1 MLGFDATCSNL
12 SLFLFIAWRPEAF
25 QIEFQRDSG
34 SYQLLDDFLDA
45 LLTTVFELLQ
55 YSVYLQAS
63 PNSFA
68 VLLTTQEDHVAR
80 KLPEEI
86 VARLEKEWTMVL
98 EMESNP
104 TSAALLRSSCP
115 YTRHQMYRELH
126 GALEASQ
133 HKITEP
139 LKQLVQAWFPG
150 TTSSSVV
157 EDVFASMADNVKR
170 STKKGSASLAGL
182 QAVAV
187 RSTNQHCS
195 RGGEER
201 GLSTVQLESA
211 DHEGNE
217 VRGLRSSIWR
227 PESAP
232 SSVLHALSCRGL
244 KRLPSCKP
252 AIIAS

>member
-1 MLGFDATCSNL
+1 M
-12 SLFLFIAWRPEAF
+12 IAPTAQAF

-34 SYQLLDDFLDA
+34 SYQLLQDFLDA
-45 LLTTVFELLQ
+45 VLSTLYELLQ
-55 YSVYLQAS
+55 YSLFLQAS

-68 VLLTTQEDHVAR
+68 VLLTKQQDHIGR
-80 KLPEEI
+80 KLPEQI
-86 VARLEKEWTMVL
+86 VSRLHEEWTMVL

-115 YTRHQMYRELH
+115 YTRHQMYQELH

-133 HKITEP
+133 QKITE
-139 LKQLVQAWFPG
+139 QVQAIARAWFPG
-150 TTSSSVV
+150 VSSSSLV
-157 EDVFASMADNVKR
+157 EDVFASMADTVRR
-170 STKKGSASLAGL
+170 STKKGTASLAGL

-187 RSTNQHCS
+187 RFTSQHCN
-195 RGGEER
+195 RPVEQA

-217 VRGLRSSIWR
+217 VRGLRSCIWQ

-232 SSVLHALSCRGL
+232 SSVLRALTCNSVT
-244 KRLPSCKP
+244 S
-252 AIIAS
+252 

>member
-1 MLGFDATCSNL
+1 MIAAT
-12 SLFLFIAWRPEAF
+12 AEAF

-34 SYQLLDDFLDA
+34 SYQLLHDFLDA
-45 LLTTVFELLQ
+45 VLSTVYELLQ
-55 YSVYLQAS
+55 YSLFLQAS

-68 VLLTTQEDHVAR
+68 VLLTKQEDHIGR
-80 KLPEEI
+80 KLPEQI
-86 VARLEKEWTMVL
+86 VARLQEEWSMVL
-98 EMESNP
+98 DMESNP
-104 TSAALLRSSCP
+104 TSAGLLRSSCP

-139 LKQLVQAWFPG
+139 VKGIVRAWFPG
-150 TTSSSVV
+150 VSSSSLV
-157 EDVFASMADNVKR
+157 EDVFASMADTVNR
-170 STKKGSASLAGL
+170 SSKKGTASLAGL

-187 RSTNQHCS
+187 RCTSQHCN
-195 RGGEER
+195 RPVEQA

-217 VRGLRSSIWR
+217 VRGLRSCIWQ

-232 SSVLHALSCRGL
+232 SSVLRALT
-244 KRLPSCKP
+244 
-252 AIIAS
+252 